1 MLTHDESALA
11 DHVQSRAVVMV
22 SVPWP
27 PPAANADGAALTVM
41 AQRSVVGAVVTEV
54 SVFVHAAAA
63 TVSAMISAGATRSR
77 PSLTGYIPGA
87 VSQIL
92 RQSMEELGC
101 RCYNFHR

>member
-1 MLTHDESALA
+1 VIHDESALA
-11 DHVQSRAVVMV
+11 DHVQSRSVVMV

-27 PPAANADGAALTVM
+27 PPAANADGAALTVT

-54 SVFVHAAAA
+54 SVFVQAAAA
-63 TVSAMISAGATRSR
+63 TVSAMISVAAPRGR
-77 PSLTGYIPGA
+77 PPLTSYIPAA

-92 RQSMEELGC
+92 RQSMEELER